1 MATLTRTITESFGS
15 ATLYIYIFSDLNDED
30 TLATGLGSTIIGA
43 WANGTD
49 APTQEKEGIGVANS
63 SGTLTF
69 HTGEDSRAAQVFVL
83 AKPEFS

>member
-15 ATLYIYIFSDLNDED
+15 ATLYIYIFSDLDDTD

-49 APTQEKEGIGVANS
+49 DPAAEEGIAVANS
-63 SGTLTF
+63 AGTLTF
-69 HTGEDSRAAQVFVL
+69 NTGEDNRAVQVFVL

>member
-1 MATLTRTITESFGS
+1 MATLTRTLVESFGS
-15 ATLYIYIFSDLNDED
+15 ATLYIYIFSDLDDED

-49 APTQEKEGIGVANS
+49 APSAEEAISISNS

-69 HTGEDSRAAQVFVL
+69 NTGEDNRAAQVFVL